1 MVAVSVWSKVKD
13 IVYLD
18 RYCTSVVVL
27 GGMGKL
33 LKVGKEKAL
42 ELEARTIVT
51 FADKEISNGNLYEKL
66 GFIKDKTLKVDYKYL
81 YKEKRVHKSNFRKIR
96 FKEDK
101 NLLYKEN
108 LTETELAALNNIP
121 RIWDCGKTR
130 YVMSI

>member
-1 MVAVSVWSKVKD
+1 
-13 IVYLD
+13 
-18 RYCTSVVVL
+18 
-27 GGMGKL
+27 MGKL

-96 FKEDK
+96 FKEDE